1 MRWYEMVVRGLLA
14 LLFVAAGIAHLVLG
28 RADPAGYA
36 VFADTAA
43 AQWIA
48 DLWASAV
55 MPNIG
60 WLTVVLAVY
69 QIACGIG
76 MLRRPFLIPA
86 TIGIAVFLIF
96 ITIIGYGLPAD
107 SVAEDLLTN
116 RSVTLVLLALTVP
129 VLIRAIQ
136 TRRTSVPPERGAGSP
151 VARR

>member
-1 MRWYEMVVRGLLA
+1 
-14 LLFVAAGIAHLVLG
+14 
-28 RADPAGYA
+28 
-36 VFADTAA
+36 
-43 AQWIA
+43 
-48 DLWASAV
+48 

-76 MLRRPFLIPA
+76 MLLRPFLIPA

-96 ITIIGYGLPAD
+96 ITIIGYGLPTD

-136 TRRTSVPPERGAGSP
+136 TRRTSVPPERGAG
-151 VARR
+151 

>member
-1 MRWYEMVVRGLLA
+1 MRWYEIVVRGLLA
-14 LLFVAAGIAHLVLG
+14 VLFVAAGIAHLVLG
-28 RADPAGYA
+28 RVDPAGYA

-60 WLTVVLAVY
+60 WLTALLAGY

-76 MLRRPFLIPA
+76 VLLRPFLIPA
-86 TIGIAVFLIF
+86 TTGIAVFLIF
-96 ITIIGYGLPAD
+96 ITIVGYGLPTD

-116 RSVTLVLLALTVP
+116 RLVTVVLLALTVP
-129 VLIRAIQ
+129 VLIRAIRA
-136 TRRTSVPPERGAGSP
+136 RRSLPPPAPERGAG
-151 VARR
+151 